1 LIVIVI
7 KEPSKPIPKHFMVSY
22 PRNAHFTGRE
32 ELLSEL
38 RHKLVE
44 TNPKQFNHRVAIHGL
59 GGVGK
64 TQIAIEYVYRNVSKY
79 NATFW
84 ITATDQAALL
94 SGYEYIAKM
103 TGCVP
108 TVNETPDLIA
118 KGVISWLR
126 AQESWLLV
134 MDNLD
139 DVSVVEGYLP
149 EMVKGGHT
157 LITTRNPDYLQFP
170 AEGIEIPVLGK
181 DEAIELLRLRS
192 GMQSSEFTPEQTL
205 QASDIVNELG
215 YLALAIEQAS
225 AFIRVSL
232 KGISDFLPIYKTSR
246 KGLLERTAPGI
257 RYPAS
262 LYATVLL
269 SFEKVQQMK
278 YGQHAM
284 KLLQLLAFLN
294 PDGILIE
301 FLKEGGAGLS
311 DDLLEIINDQFIFH
325 EALNSLQQLSLVSR
339 SKNMESVIVHR
350 LIQAVTKEELSET
363 THATYQS
370 EVLALCEAIIPEESH
385 ELYPKFRRLQNQ
397 IVEPI
402 FEAFSVRWTPES
414 GVLFDRIGQYLM
426 EDGKFKDSQRF
437 LELNLDRRVS
447 LLGEEDLD
455 TIRSLLHLAG
465 AYWHQGRW
473 PEAADLEEKVL
484 EARRRTLGDEHPTTL
499 TSMNNLAAT
508 YQSQDRLQEAAD
520 LEEKTLEAR
529 RRTLGDEHPATL
541 TSMNN
546 LAATYQSQGR
556 LQEAVDLGKTTL
568 EAQRRTLG
576 DEHHETLTSMS
587 NLAYFYS
594 KLGLIDD
601 AITLLQKALD
611 GSQRILG
618 SEHQYTTSF
627 KETLDSWL
635 GLPII

>member
-94 SGYEYIAKM
+94 SGYEDIAKR

-108 TVNETPDLIA
+108 TVNETPDFIA

-170 AEGIEIPVLGK
+170 AEGIEIPVLGN
-181 DEAIELLRLRS
+181 DEAVELLRLRS
-192 GMQSSEFTPEQTL
+192 GMQSSEFTPDQTL

-232 KGISDFLPIYKTSR
+232 KDISDFLPIYKTSR

-257 RYPAS
+257 RYPVS

-278 YGQHAM
+278 YG
-284 KLLQLLAFLN
+284 
-294 PDGILIE
+294 
-301 FLKEGGAGLS
+301 
-311 DDLLEIINDQFIFH
+311 
-325 EALNSLQQLSLVSR
+325 
-339 SKNMESVIVHR
+339 
-350 LIQAVTKEELSET
+350 
-363 THATYQS
+363 
-370 EVLALCEAIIPEESH
+370 
-385 ELYPKFRRLQNQ
+385 
-397 IVEPI
+397 
-402 FEAFSVRWTPES
+402 
-414 GVLFDRIGQYLM
+414 
-426 EDGKFKDSQRF
+426 
-437 LELNLDRRVS
+437 
-447 LLGEEDLD
+447 
-455 TIRSLLHLAG
+455 
-465 AYWHQGRW
+465 
-473 PEAADLEEKVL
+473 
-484 EARRRTLGDEHPTTL
+484 
-499 TSMNNLAAT
+499 
-508 YQSQDRLQEAAD
+508 
-520 LEEKTLEAR
+520 
-529 RRTLGDEHPATL
+529 
-541 TSMNN
+541 
-546 LAATYQSQGR
+546 
-556 LQEAVDLGKTTL
+556 
-568 EAQRRTLG
+568 
-576 DEHHETLTSMS
+576 
-587 NLAYFYS
+587 
-594 KLGLIDD
+594 
-601 AITLLQKALD
+601 
-611 GSQRILG
+611 
-618 SEHQYTTSF
+618 
-627 KETLDSWL
+627 
-635 GLPII
+635 